1 MNKVLYKLLSDLEE
15 IAEYYKL
22 HDNEADYED
31 LRKVI
36 DEYYENEMK
45 NVVENYKDAE
55 KDLFCIVGNLI
66 ETEYNLNG
74 YCTGLIR
81 GTDKVTAIVQIVR
94 GNVRKFDFTYGE
106 MAKMAKKLNIEF

>member
-1 MNKVLYKLLSDLEE
+1 MTKTLDNLLANLEE
-15 IAEYYKL
+15 MCRYYKL
-22 HDNEADYED
+22 HEMEGDYKD

-81 GTDKVTAIVQIVR
+81 GTDKVTVIVQIVR